1 VFIRK
6 AKMLPEDAKQPET
19 PNKEKKSRMR
29 SPNYPGISLE
39 EAVGK
44 IKALYDQDKLV
55 ASPKDA
61 ALKHMGF
68 EKAHGEA
75 GRVLSALRSFGLID
89 EVNDRIKLSQRG
101 INIVVRG
108 EADPL
113 RVEALREAAI
123 SPEIYRQLLR
133 EYRES
138 LPSDTT
144 LRSELIA
151 VRKFN
156 PNAVDGFIR
165 DFRGALEFAG
175 LSDLSAVDLDL
186 GEENPVTTEESA
198 TTPPS
203 TAKPSTMEVKTPKP
217 PGQTPPPAG
226 VNLLSQTLPISIPRN
241 LRVDVQVRGD
251 ELKKEDLT
259 KIKNQITRW
268 LEGLDEAFE

>member
-1 VFIRK
+1 
-6 AKMLPEDAKQPET
+6 MLPENAKQPET

-61 ALKHMGF
+61 VLKHMGF

-75 GRVLSALRSFGLID
+75 GRVLSALKSFGLID

-108 EADPL
+108 EEDPL
-113 RVEALREAAI
+113 RAEALREAAI
-123 SPEIYRQLLR
+123 SPEIYRQLLK

-165 DFRGALEFAG
+165 DFRGALEFSG

-186 GEENPVTTEESA
+186 GEEDPVNTEESA
-198 TTPPS
+198 TTPPNI
-203 TAKPSTMEVKTPKP
+203 AKPPTMEAKMPKP
-217 PGQTPPPAG
+217 PGQMPPPAG

-251 ELKKEDLT
+251 ELKKDDLA
-259 KIKNQITRW
+259 KIKSQITRW

>member
-1 VFIRK
+1 MALTIQN
-6 AKMLPEDAKQPET
+6 DAKQPESNQKGKT
-19 PNKEKKSRMR
+19 PRQR
-29 SPNYPGISLE
+29 SPNYPGIGLE
-39 EAVGK
+39 EAVKK
-44 IKALYDQDKLV
+44 IKALYDEDKLV

-68 EKAHGEA
+68 DKAHGEA
-75 GRVLSALRSFGLID
+75 GRVLSALKSFGLV
-89 EVNDRIKLSQRG
+89 EEANDRIKLTQRG
-101 INIVVRG
+101 INIVVR
-108 EADPL
+108 EKADPL
-113 RVEALREAAI
+113 RADALRQAAVG
-123 SPEIYRQLLR
+123 PEIYRQLLR
-133 EYRES
+133 EYGCP
-138 LPSDTT
+138 LPSETT

-165 DFRGALEFAG
+165 DFKGSLEFAG

-186 GEENPVTTEESA
+186 GEEEPVTSEQTIDPQ
-198 TTPPS
+198 TTPRQLVTES
-203 TAKPSTMEVKTPKP
+203 KHKPGIPLH
-217 PGQTPPPAG
+217 TPPPG
-226 VNLLSQTLPISIPRN
+226 GISLLSQTLPISIPRN